1 MFPGQG
7 QGSGVHVHWH
17 WPPGQTEQ
25 PPDPVRGS
33 VPQAQGLHERAGTMP
48 LRPHKRRNRVSANCE
63 KLTTSL
69 ASSKLKQLFF
79 KPFQEVYKRP
89 SQEFFIIRASVTS
102 RINRDNFLGPSCE
115 AP

>member
-48 LRPHKRRNRVSANCE
+48 LCPHKQKNRVSANCE

-79 KPFQEVYKRP
+79 RPFQEVYKRP
-89 SQEFFIIRASVTS
+89 PL
-102 RINRDNFLGPSCE
+102 RINL
-115 AP
+115 